1 MALLNDILIQTNFA
15 SQEQIL
21 KFLRSKI
28 ARALPEELLCYE
40 LLIKAT
46 VHYAKPQ
53 DREWF
58 LQHKLINAIDIR
70 KIDLQPQFEPLTPE
84 EREQFFRDRA
94 DNPNLEQ

>member
-40 LLIKAT
+40 LLIKIT

-58 LQHKLINAIDIR
+58 LQHKLLEDIQKR
-70 KIDLQPQFEPLTPE
+70 KMYFAPRMTP
-84 EREQFFRDRA
+84 
-94 DNPNLEQ
+94 PPSLEQ